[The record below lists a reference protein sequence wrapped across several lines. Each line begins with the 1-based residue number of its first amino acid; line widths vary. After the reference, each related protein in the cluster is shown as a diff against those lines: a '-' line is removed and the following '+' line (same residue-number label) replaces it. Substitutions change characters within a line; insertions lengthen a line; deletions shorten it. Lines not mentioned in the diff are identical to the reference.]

1 MISCSIFLILPEPL
15 AQMECYDFF
24 QRPSHI
30 SKFVIKQL
38 VIEEH
43 FFQGVWLAFTFSSIE
58 KTKYS
63 FEDPP
68 YKDERQHQKYRE
80 ELTYIGLK
88 DEINNYN
95 E

>member
-1 MISCSIFLILPEPL
+1 MAFTKKLQFKSPKRFF
-15 AQMECYDFF
+15 DFF
-24 QRPSHI
+24 QRPARI

-38 VIEEH
+38 VIEGH
-43 FFQGVWLAFTFSSIE
+43 FFQGVWLAFTFSSFE

-95 E
+95 EKQEN